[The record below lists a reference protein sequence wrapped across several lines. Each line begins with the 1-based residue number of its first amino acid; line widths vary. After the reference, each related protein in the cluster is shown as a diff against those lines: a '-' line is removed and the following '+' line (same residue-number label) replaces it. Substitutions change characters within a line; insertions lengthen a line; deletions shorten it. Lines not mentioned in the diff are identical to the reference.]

1 MRARRDGL
9 LLAEEIGLVVDR
21 LNRPACGEAR
31 LDRRGLRWNDRRAP
45 IFVGEAKP
53 PAIAL
58 EGIDLAGRLL
68 DVRVCDFL
76 HAAVPDHADKALVQ
90 HGIAAD
96 SRSAMAQDER
106 VGLHGR
112 RRGAGVRDRVH
123 DREHVF
129 VVDRDDP
136 LERETRAIV
145 PGQRH
150 RLRWGQ
156 RLPIGRPHRVE
167 ARSFCPCRAYKPGL
181 GPIGVR
187 RAGRRE
193 QSDIRALGVDGLV
206 IILEND
212 IVDLAALKIDRAADA
227 RRIDDNTGAGRQD
240 LTDSPGGLPY
250 RRPGRRRR
258 GRRAGRQSRLGA
270 GWLGFVWRRG
280 IGLIGLHLRLVLA
293 LIQRTGVEILPG
305 GHDQDRQRDREK
317 QVSRVLGFHVRASLS
332 LAVRLAG
339 RRPRPSA
346 SPRRAA
352 RKAVRTSSTSATKR
366 RPSASRRAIST

>member
-1 MRARRDGL
+1 
-9 LLAEEIGLVVDR
+9 
-21 LNRPACGEAR
+21 
-31 LDRRGLRWNDRRAP
+31 
-45 IFVGEAKP
+45 
-53 PAIAL
+53 
-58 EGIDLAGRLL
+58 
-68 DVRVCDFL
+68 
-76 HAAVPDHADKALVQ
+76 
-90 HGIAAD
+90 
-96 SRSAMAQDER
+96 MAQDER

-112 RRGAGVRDRVH
+112 RRGAGVRDQFD

-136 LERETRAIV
+136 LEDETRAIV

-250 RRPGRRRR
+250 RRAGRRRR
-258 GRRAGRQSRLGA
+258 GRRAGRQSRRGA
-270 GWLGFVWRRG
+270 GWLRFGWRRWL

-346 SPRRAA
+346 SRAGRRERQCGHHRRAQRNGGPAPRAGPSA
-352 RKAVRTSSTSATKR
+352 RSRDLR
-366 RPSASRRAIST
+366 SASRGAAARRASFSRLRTRLRSTAPPTPLVTVSPTRAPGTASFPVSSRRRDCSVKVVDRCPAPA